1 MTTGTGS
8 FPSSANSHVMFVE
21 GFTGLSLSNLRKEF
35 GKADEKKKDL
45 KVIAI
50 TQFVIN
56 ILKVQISGQIKNIWS
71 TGKTSSLLCPQ
82 W

>member
-1 MTTGTGS
+1 M
-8 FPSSANSHVMFVE
+8 
-21 GFTGLSLSNLRKEF
+21 
-35 GKADEKKKDL
+35 KKKDL

-56 ILKVQISGQIKNIWS
+56 ILKVQICGQIKNIWS
-71 TGKTSSLLCPQ
+71 TGKTSSLWCPQ